1 MNQEL
6 EPEFSEKNWHNAA
19 IVNSAMLPATASA
32 SMVNRTHRII
42 RERAANMQAQ
52 RSKFRGLVFPLVI
65 SAGLLLAVVCA
76 AWVMLDEYD
85 VAPIGLPDAS
95 QQLLVFILWC
105 LPISAAVLAIVAF
118 RRGGQKADAG
128 GRR

>member
-1 MNQEL
+1 MKQQREL
-6 EPEFSEKNWHNAA
+6 SEQNWHDSV
-19 IVNSAMLPATASA
+19 IMNSGMLPATASA

-42 RERAANMQAQ
+42 RERAANIQAQ
-52 RSKFRGLVFPLVI
+52 KSRFRGLVFPLVI

-85 VAPIGLPDAS
+85 IVPIGLPDAS

-105 LPISAAVLAIVAF
+105 LPISAAVLVIVAV
-118 RRGGQKADAG
+118 RRVGQKADTG

>member
-1 MNQEL
+1 
-6 EPEFSEKNWHNAA
+6 
-19 IVNSAMLPATASA
+19 
-32 SMVNRTHRII
+32 
-42 RERAANMQAQ
+42 MQAQ
-52 RSKFRGLVFPLVI
+52 RSMFRGLVFPLVI

>member
-1 MNQEL
+1 MNQE
-6 EPEFSEKNWHNAA
+6 PETQFAEQRWGDQTM
-19 IVNSAMLPATASA
+19 VNSELLCATASA
-32 SMVNRTHRII
+32 SMVNRTHRIV

-52 RSKFRGLVFPLVI
+52 RSKFRGLLFPLAI
-65 SAGLLLAVVCA
+65 SAGFLLAVVCA

-85 VAPIGLPDAS
+85 VVPIGLPDAS

-118 RRGGQKADAG
+118 RRVGQKADAG
-128 GRR
+128 RRR

>member
-1 MNQEL
+1 MNQE
-6 EPEFSEKNWHNAA
+6 PETQYSERNWEDAT
-19 IVNSAMLPATASA
+19 IVNSSLLCATASA

-42 RERAANMQAQ
+42 RERATNIQAQ
-52 RSKFRGLVFPLVI
+52 KSRFRGLVFPLVI

-85 VAPIGLPDAS
+85 IVPVGLPDAS

-105 LPISAAVLAIVAF
+105 LPISAAVLVIVAV
-118 RRGGQKADAG
+118 RRVGQKADTG

>member
-6 EPEFSEKNWHNAA
+6 EPEFSEQRWHDAG
-19 IVNSAMLPATASA
+19 IVNSAMLPAIASA

-42 RERAANMQAQ
+42 RERATNIQAQ
-52 RSKFRGLVFPLVI
+52 KTRFRGLVFPLVI

-85 VAPIGLPDAS
+85 VAPLGLPDAS
-95 QQLLVFILWC
+95 QQLFVFILWC

-118 RRGGQKADAG
+118 RRVGQKSDV
-128 GRR
+128 GRRR